1 MEVVHWCLS
10 SVPQVPANVD
20 FFSAHEHHSDLGKTT
35 KAKKKT
41 NLKIMKINFETFN
54 KVFN

>member
-20 FFSAHEHHSDLGKTT
+20 FFSVHEHHSDLGKTT
-35 KAKKKT
+35 KAK
-41 NLKIMKINFETFN
+41 NKINQFKKNEN
-54 KVFN
+54 KF